1 MNNNQSFSNINIST
15 KTILKVFGIVL
26 VLIFLYVIKEVLAI
40 VFVAWV
46 LASAMNPL
54 IDRLQRY
61 KIPRFVSIL
70 SIYLVLICIIILVFV
85 LLIPP
90 LIEELTN
97 LTKDL
102 PNYYNTLL
110 GVLDS
115 YKKTG
120 AEYGVASDM
129 EKIFTAATEAV
140 TNLSKGI
147 YNVATSFIGG
157 VATFF
162 AILVIVF
169 YMTMQEEGIKKFIQ
183 SITPAHYQPY
193 IVQKIN
199 RIQSKLGSWLWG
211 QIILMFFVGALT
223 AIALQIIGVKYV
235 LVLAIIAGL
244 CEFIPIVG
252 PIAAAIP
259 AVLFTLLDFSESPV
273 KPLLVIIVYVVV
285 QQIENQFLVP
295 KIMHRSVGLNPI
307 VIMITLLIGAQI
319 GGIVGIMLAVPA
331 ATIISIFL
339 EDFFNSKKEEANK
352 LEGEEYLK
360 NIKSQQQ

>member
-1 MNNNQSFSNINIST
+1 MNNNQSFNNINIST
-15 KTILKVFGIVL
+15 KTILKVIGIIL
-26 VLIFLYVIKEVLAI
+26 VLIFLYIIKEVLAI

-46 LASAMNPL
+46 LASAINPL
-54 IDRLQRY
+54 IDKLQKH
-61 KIPRFVSIL
+61 KIPRSVSLL
-70 SIYLVLICIIILVFV
+70 SIYLVFICIIILVFV

-90 LIEELTN
+90 LVNELTN

-102 PNYYNTLL
+102 PNYYNALL
-110 GVLDS
+110 GILDS
-115 YKKTG
+115 FKKTG
-120 AEYGVASDM
+120 TEYGVAADM
-129 EKIFTAATEAV
+129 EKIFTAASDAI
-140 TNLSKGI
+140 TNLSKSL
-147 YNVATSFIGG
+147 YNFATSFIGG
-157 VATFF
+157 VATFI

-183 SITPAHYQPY
+183 SITPANYQPY
-193 IVQKIN
+193 IIQKIN

-211 QIILMFFVGALT
+211 EIILMFFIGAMT

-252 PIAAAIP
+252 PIVSAIP
-259 AVLFTLLDFSESPV
+259 AVLFTLVDFADSPV
-273 KPLLVIIVYVVV
+273 KPLLVIIVYIVI

-295 KIMHRSVGLNPI
+295 RIMHRSVGLNPI

-352 LEGEEYLK
+352 LEGEEYIK
-360 NIKSQQQ
+360 NIKRQ